1 MELENTR
8 IGTSAQ
14 ECMEE
19 GIPDSRGIY
28 YFIATIEHVKYS
40 NPSFKDPRMTFN
52 VCEFSTKTPLPK
64 MSLNGYTK
72 KTTGTLCG
80 DTIELIPMRS
90 YKVKATLE
98 LNNKYNQYQYKVVAI
113 FEIENQKGDDLDR
126 YLKFLVTNNQYNLIK
141 EVCPD
146 FVEKI
151 FADKDFRLPK
161 LKGQRQEAMDNI
173 HTNVLKYMDY
183 VELIATLG
191 QFPEFTLN
199 TITSLGNFDDPTNS
213 KNNKLGN
220 SPAIVLQKIKDDPYV
235 LMQLARFGWKRVDKL
250 ALALKPE
257 MISSESRLI
266 SFCKSV
272 LEDIAE
278 ASDGGHTWILINN
291 PMDVKH
297 SMAHLIKD
305 NVPECQ
311 GCVKDYFTQ
320 ERELTKALGCGSMFY
335 VDDERIGLARFFRA
349 EKSIL
354 KHLNRIQNGAHL
366 TPIYTLEEAVQ
377 KTNYYMSQKAGEPLQ
392 LTEEQ
397 VDTIKSTLD
406 NDVIILTAHAGAG
419 KSTTIK
425 GIIEL
430 WKDKYI
436 GCCALAAKAAIRI
449 KETTGMDSFTIHRLL
464 NFKEGRFLY
473 NEENP
478 LPYDIVIVDECSMIN
493 VNLFLSLLRAIKSGG
508 KVVLVFDDAQLPAI
522 GAGSVAKDLLTSN
535 FCIKRLTKIHR
546 QAAKSGIKI
555 DANNIRQQID
565 VFSVGNDYDGAGALP
580 LHIVHGEKGDM
591 HYYNLSGAD
600 AIHLQTMM
608 LYRELVNGGG
618 VGGDPI
624 AVEDI
629 SIIVPM
635 KSNMVNCT
643 DSFNYEIQEL
653 LLKDE
658 DIQIISGTYADKDKT
673 PRVFKL
679 GCRVIRRKNDYEKMV
694 FNGELGTI
702 VDISDDRSSFL
713 VKFDDDRMVQFRSQE
728 LANFDLAYALTVHS
742 MQGSENKAVIFVM
755 DTRHTILLDSTL
767 FYTAV
772 TRAKEMNFVVF
783 QTNAYITAYTTD
795 KVLARQTF
803 LPLLINGTIESND
816 KNEEIEDEED
826 AEIMDFS
833 DDSSF

>member
-1 MELENTR
+1 MGLYDER
-8 IGTSAQ
+8 IGHSAK

-19 GIPDSRGIY
+19 GIPDENGVY
-28 YFIATIEHVKYS
+28 YFIGTINRTIYS
-40 NPSFKDPRMTFN
+40 SPSFKDPNMYFN
-52 VCEFSTKTPLPK
+52 ICEFETDSPLPK
-64 MSLNGYTK
+64 LALNAYTK
-72 KTTGTLCG
+72 KTTGIVCG
-80 DTIELIPMRS
+80 DTIELIPMKS
-90 YKVKATLE
+90 YKFKAKLE
-98 LNNKYNQYQYKVVAI
+98 LNEKYNNYQYKIVAV
-113 FEIENQKGDDLDR
+113 FEMENQKYDDLDK

-141 EVCPD
+141 AECPD

-151 FADKDFRLPK
+151 FADENFRLPR

-173 HTNVLKYMDY
+173 HRNVLQYRDY

-191 QFPEFTLN
+191 QFPEFSLG

-250 ALALKPE
+250 ALALKPT
-257 MISSESRLI
+257 MINSESRLI
-266 SFCKSV
+266 SFCKNA
-272 LEDIAE
+272 LEDIAN
-278 ASDGGHTWILINN
+278 ASDGGHTWIFINN
-291 PMDVKH
+291 PVDVKH
-297 SMAHLIKD
+297 SMAHLIKE
-305 NVPECQ
+305 NIPECQ
-311 GCVKDYFTQ
+311 PCVKDYFSQ
-320 ERELTKALGCGSMFY
+320 ERELTKLLGCGSMFY
-335 VDDERIGLARFFRA
+335 VDEERIGLAKYFRA

-354 KHLNRIQNGAHL
+354 KHLNRVNEGEHL
-366 TPIYTLEEAVQ
+366 VPKYTLEEAVQ
-377 KTNYYMSQKAGEPLQ
+377 RTNDYMSAKAGEPLS

-436 GCCALAAKAAIRI
+436 ACCALAAKAAIRI
-449 KETTGMDSFTIHRLL
+449 REATGMDSFTIHRLL
-464 NFKEGRFLY
+464 NFREGRFLY

-493 VNLFLSLLRAIKSGG
+493 VGLFLSLLRAIKSGG
-508 KVVLVFDDAQLPAI
+508 KIVLVFDDAQLPAI

-565 VFSVGNDYDGAGALP
+565 VFAVGNDYDASGTLP
-580 LHIVHGEKGDM
+580 LHVTHGERNDM
-591 HYYNLSGAD
+591 HYYNLLNATSIHTQ
-600 AIHLQTMM
+600 AIM
-608 LYRELVNGGG
+608 LYKELISGGG
-618 VGGDPI
+618 IGGDTPLTP
-624 AVEDI
+624 EEI

-635 KSNMVNCT
+635 KSNMINCT
-643 DSFNYEIQEL
+643 DSFNQEIQEL
-653 LLKDE
+653 LLADE
-658 DIQIISGTYADKDKT
+658 DVEIKSGTYQDKDKT
-673 PRVFKL
+673 PRTFKL
-679 GCRVIRRKNDYEKMV
+679 GCRVIRRKNDYEQMV

-702 VDISDDRSSFL
+702 TDISDDRSSFL
-713 VKFDDDRMVQFRSQE
+713 VTFDDGRIVHFRSVE

-772 TRAKEMNFVVF
+772 TRAKDMNFVIF
-783 QTNAYITAYTTD
+783 QPNAYLTAYTTD

-803 LPLLINGTIESND
+803 LPLLINGVINNTEAEESKDSKDESNMLGGD
-816 KNEEIEDEED
+816 IFD
-826 AEIMDFS
+826 
-833 DDSSF
+833 

>member
-1 MELENTR
+1 MELEDKR
-8 IGTSAQ
+8 IGHSAQ

-19 GIPDSRGIY
+19 GIPDANGTY
-28 YFIATIEHVKYS
+28 YFIGTIDRVVYS
-40 NPSFKDPRMTFN
+40 NPSFKDPSLTYN
-52 VCEFSTKTPLPK
+52 VCVFSTESPLPK
-64 MSLNGYTK
+64 LDLNPYTK
-72 KTTGTLCG
+72 KTTGTVIG
-80 DTIELIPMRS
+80 DTIELVPMRS
-90 YKVKATLE
+90 YKFKAKLKE
-98 LNNKYNQYQYKVVAI
+98 NKDYNKYQYNIVAVY
-113 FEIENQKGDDLDR
+113 EMEQKQGDDLDR
-126 YLKFLVTNNQYNLIK
+126 YLKFLVTDNQYNLIK
-141 EVCPD
+141 KECPD

-151 FADKDFRLPK
+151 FEDENFRLPR
-161 LKGQRQEAMDNI
+161 LKGQRQETMDNI
-173 HTNVLKYMDY
+173 HKNVLKYRDY

-191 QFPEFTLN
+191 QFPEFSLN
-199 TITSLGNFDDPTNS
+199 TITKLGDFEGGG
-213 KNNKLGN
+213 NKIGN
-220 SPAIVLQKIKDDPYV
+220 SPSIVLKKIKEDPYV
-235 LMQLARFGWKRVDKL
+235 LMNLARFGWKRVDKL

-257 MISSESRLI
+257 MVSSVSRLI
-266 SFCKSV
+266 SFCKTA
-272 LEDIAE
+272 LEDIAD

-291 PMDVKH
+291 PADVKH
-297 SMAHLIKD
+297 SMAHLIRD

-311 GCVKDYFTQ
+311 KCVKDYFEQ
-320 ERELTKALGCGSMFY
+320 ERQLTKSLGCGSMFY
-335 VDDERIGLARFFRA
+335 VDDERIGLAKYFRA

-354 KHLNRIQNGAHL
+354 YHLNRIKNGEHL
-366 TPIYTLEEAVQ
+366 IPKYTLEEAVK
-377 KTNYYMSQKAGEPLQ
+377 KTNDYMSAKAGEPLQ

-397 VDTIKSTLD
+397 VDTIQATLD

-449 KETTGMDSFTIHRLL
+449 KETTGMDSYTIHRLL
-464 NFKEGRFLY
+464 GFKDGRFTY
-473 NEENP
+473 NEECP
-478 LPYDIVIVDECSMIN
+478 MPFDIVIVDECSMIN
-493 VNLFLSLLRAIKSGG
+493 VNLFLSLLRAVKSGG
-508 KVVLVFDDAQLPAI
+508 KVILVFDDAQLPAI

-565 VFSVGNDYDGAGALP
+565 VFAVGNDYDASGTLP
-580 LHIVHGEKGDM
+580 LHVTHGEKGDM
-591 HYYNLSGAD
+591 HYYNLYNAD
-600 AIHLQTMM
+600 AIHLQVMM
-608 LYRELVNGGG
+608 LYKELVNGGG
-618 VGGDPI
+618 VGGETPI

-635 KSNMVNCT
+635 KSNMINCT
-643 DSFNYEIQEL
+643 DSFNQEIQEL

-658 DIQIISGTYADKDKT
+658 DIAIISGTYPDKDKT

-702 VDISDDRSSFL
+702 IDISDDRSCFL
-713 VKFDDDRMVQFRSQE
+713 VKFDDGRIVQFRDKE

-772 TRAKEMNFVVF
+772 TRAKDMNFVVF
-783 QTNAYITAYTTD
+783 QTNAYITAYMTD

-803 LPLLINGTIESND
+803 LPLLINGSVAFDNKED
-816 KNEEIEDEED
+816 KVEAEEIIKEDID
-826 AEIMDFS
+826 DDS
-833 DDSSF
+833 DDLSF

>member
-1 MELENTR
+1 MDLDDKR
-8 IGTSAQ
+8 VGHSAK

-19 GIPDSRGIY
+19 GIPDSNGVY
-28 YFIATIEHVKYS
+28 YFIGTITQVKYS
-40 NPSFKDPRMTFN
+40 NTSFKDPNMTFN
-52 VCEFSTKTPLPK
+52 ICEFETETPLPK
-64 MSLNGYTK
+64 LSLNAYTH
-72 KTTGTLCG
+72 KTTGIICG
-80 DTIELIPMRS
+80 DTIELIPMKT
-90 YKVKATLE
+90 YKFKAKLA
-98 LNNKYNQYQYKVVAI
+98 LNDKYNQYQYNIVAV
-113 FEIENQKGDDLDR
+113 FEMKSQKYNDLDI
-126 YLKFLVTNNQYNLIK
+126 YLKFLVTDNQYKLIK
-141 EVCPD
+141 AECPD

-151 FADKDFRLPK
+151 FADENFRLPR

-173 HTNVLKYMDY
+173 HKNVLQYRDY

-199 TITSLGNFDDPTNS
+199 VITSLGNFDDPTNS
-213 KNNKLGN
+213 KSNKLGN

-266 SFCKSV
+266 SFCKNA
-272 LEDIAE
+272 LEDIAN

-291 PMDVKH
+291 PVDVKH
-297 SMAHLIKD
+297 SMAHLIKE
-305 NVPECQ
+305 NIPECQ
-311 GCVKDYFTQ
+311 PCVKDYFSQ
-320 ERELTKALGCGSMFY
+320 ERRLTKLLGCGSIFY
-335 VDDERIGLARFFRA
+335 VDDERIGLAKYFRA

-354 KHLNRIQNGAHL
+354 KHLNRINNGEHL
-366 TPIYTLEEAVQ
+366 KPVYTLEEAVQ
-377 KTNYYMSQKAGEPLQ
+377 KTNHYMSVKAGETLS

-449 KETTGMDSFTIHRLL
+449 KEATGMDSFTIHRLL
-464 NFKEGRFLY
+464 NFKNGRFLY
-473 NEENP
+473 DDKNP
-478 LPYDIVIVDECSMIN
+478 LPYDIIIVDECSMIN
-493 VNLFLSLLRAIKSGG
+493 VGLFLSLLKAVKSGG
-508 KVVLVFDDAQLPAI
+508 KIVLVFDDAQLPAI

-565 VFSVGNDYDGAGALP
+565 VFAVGNDYDSSGKLP
-580 LHIVHGEKGDM
+580 LHITHGEKHDM
-591 HYYNLSGAD
+591 HYYNLLNAESIHTQ
-600 AIHLQTMM
+600 AIM
-608 LYRELVNGGG
+608 LYKELIKGGG
-618 VGGDPI
+618 VGGECPLTP
-624 AVEDI
+624 EEI

-635 KSNMVNCT
+635 KNNMINCT
-643 DSFNYEIQEL
+643 DSFNQEIQEIL
-653 LLKDE
+653 LSNE
-658 DIQIISGTYADKDKT
+658 DVEIKSGTYQDKNKT
-673 PRVFKL
+673 SRVFKL
-679 GCRVIRRKNDYEKMV
+679 GCRVIRRKNDYEQMV

-702 VDISDDRSSFL
+702 TDISDDRLNFL
-713 VKFDDDRMVQFRSQE
+713 VTFDDGRVVSFRSNE

-742 MQGSENKAVIFVM
+742 MQGSENKAIIFVM

-772 TRAKEMNFVVF
+772 TRAKDMNFVIF
-783 QTNAYITAYTTD
+783 QTNAYMTAYTTD

-803 LPLLINGTIESND
+803 LPLLINGIISTEELKDNQDESD
-816 KNEEIEDEED
+816 MLGGDILD
-826 AEIMDFS
+826 
-833 DDSSF
+833 

>member
-1 MELENTR
+1 MDLE
-8 IGTSAQ
+8 IKEYGTTLQ
-14 ECMEE
+14 ECLEE
-19 GIPDSRGIY
+19 GLPDKNGIY
-28 YFIATIEHVKYS
+28 YFVGIIRRVIYS
-40 NPSFKDPRMTFN
+40 NPSFYDPNEYFN
-52 VCEFSTKTPLPK
+52 ICEFETETPLPK
-64 MSLNGYTK
+64 LNLNVYTK
-72 KTTGTLCG
+72 KTTGKVCG
-80 DTIELIPMRS
+80 NTIELLPM
-90 YKVKATLE
+90 
-98 LNNKYNQYQYKVVAI
+98 NKYKFKAKLKYNDKYSDWQY
-113 FEIENQKGDDLDR
+113 EIVSVSEVTAQKGDMLDR
-126 YLKFLVTNNQYNLIK
+126 YLNFIVTPKQYQLIK
-141 EVCPD
+141 ESYPD

-151 FADKDFRLPK
+151 FEDENYRIPR
-161 LKGQRQEAMDNI
+161 LKGQTDKSMNNI
-173 HTNVLKYMDY
+173 YKNILEYREY
-183 VELIATLG
+183 VELIAKLG

-199 TITSLGNFDDPTNS
+199 TITSLSG
-213 KNNKLGN
+213 LGN
-220 SPAIVLQKIKDDPYV
+220 SPQLILRKIEEDPYV
-235 LMQLARFGWKRVDKL
+235 LMKLARFGWKRVDKL
-250 ALALKPE
+250 ALALKPD
-257 MISSESRLI
+257 MINSTSRLI

-272 LEDIAE
+272 LEDIAT

-297 SMAHLIKD
+297 SMAHLIKE

-311 GCVKDYFTQ
+311 PCVKDYFAQ
-320 ERELTKALGCGSMFY
+320 EKELTKTLGCGSMFY
-335 VDDERIGLARFFRA
+335 VDDERIGLARYFRA

-354 KHLNRIQNGAHL
+354 NNLNRIKNGEHL
-366 TPIYTLEEAVQ
+366 SPIYTLDEAVQ
-377 KTNYYMSQKAGEPLQ
+377 RTNNYMSMKAGEPLQ

-397 VDTIKSTLD
+397 IDTIKASLD

-436 GCCALAAKAAIRI
+436 ACCALAAKAAIRI
-449 KETTGMDSFTIHRLL
+449 KEATGMESFTIHRLL
-464 NFKEGRFLY
+464 AFKEGHFSY
-473 NEENP
+473 NEQNP

-493 VNLFLSLLRAIKSGG
+493 VNLFLSLLKAVKSGA
-508 KVVLVFDDAQLPAI
+508 KIILVFDDAQLPAI

-565 VFSVGNDYDGAGALP
+565 VFTTGNDYDASGTLP
-580 LHIVHGEKGDM
+580 LHIIHGENKDM
-591 HYYNLSGAD
+591 HYYNLLGAE
-600 AIHLQTMM
+600 AIHTQTIM
-608 LYRELVNGGG
+608 LYKELVGGGG
-618 VGGDPI
+618 VGGKTPI

-635 KSNMVNCT
+635 KSNMINCT
-643 DSFNYEIQEL
+643 DTFNQEIQEI

-658 DIQIISGTYADKDKT
+658 EKFIKSGTYPDKDRT
-673 PRVFKL
+673 DRIFKL

-702 VDISDDRSSFL
+702 IDISDDRAEFL
-713 VKFDDDRMVQFRSQE
+713 VKFDDNRIVPFRSNE

-772 TRAKEMNFVVF
+772 TRAKDMNFVIF
-783 QTNAYITAYTTD
+783 QPNAYITAYTTD

-803 LPLLINGTIESND
+803 LPLLINGVIDAS
-816 KNEEIEDEED
+816 KEDVSEKRDELD
-826 AEIMDFS
+826 VLS
-833 DDSSF
+833 DDLFE